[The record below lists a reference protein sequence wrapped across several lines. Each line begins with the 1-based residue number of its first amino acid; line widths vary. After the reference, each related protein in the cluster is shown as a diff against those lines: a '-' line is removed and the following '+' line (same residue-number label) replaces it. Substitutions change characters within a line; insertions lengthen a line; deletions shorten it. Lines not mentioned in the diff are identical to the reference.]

1 VDAQGGCSWGLAR
14 PHPFYPPLT
23 LPQPAQHHPTT
34 PRLFI
39 LGEARRLLAEAREKA
54 TLLPAALD
62 EAFLLLLTAQIA
74 GAEGRWAEALAA
86 YEAATAIH
94 ARYGARWYWARWLLD
109 WAEAHA
115 ARGEPG
121 GLPGDGHQALRGG
134 GSSQAGSAGSSAG
147 IGGVARRQAGSH
159 SGSLPHTGQRPSS
172 SRQRAT
178 RSPQRAINSG
188 QQPGQQVFP
197 TPL

>member
-1 VDAQGGCSWGLAR
+1 
-14 PHPFYPPLT
+14 
-23 LPQPAQHHPTT
+23 
-34 PRLFI
+34 
-39 LGEARRLLAEAREKA
+39 LGDARRLLAEAREKA

-94 ARYGARWYWARWLLD
+94 ARYGARWYWVRWLLD

-121 GLPGDGHQALRGG
+121 DLERARELLRDAQTAFQEMGIRRYAAVAQDRLETLGAALE
-134 GSSQAGSAGSSAG
+134 
-147 IGGVARRQAGSH
+147 
-159 SGSLPHTGQRPSS
+159 
-172 SRQRAT
+172 
-178 RSPQRAINSG
+178 
-188 QQPGQQVFP
+188 
-197 TPL
+197 